1 MTIYILRNTINTRQ
15 RQIRIFYT
23 RTMDE
28 KKFYLTKQKLKE
40 LEQEHESL
48 VVFERSKTIG
58 EEAPK
63 VLESEDLNPE
73 FLSFQEDM
81 SFLRARITE
90 LENILNNHELIKSPS
105 KQNKNI
111 IGLGAKVLVSI
122 DGAKDEFV
130 ITGTLEANPSL
141 GKISNESPV
150 GKALMGHKIGDEVA
164 ISFPIKTVYKIKN
177 IKYEIS

>member
-1 MTIYILRNTINTRQ
+1 MEEK
-15 RQIRIFYT
+15 RI
-23 RTMDE
+23 
-28 KKFYLTKQKLKE
+28 YLTKQKLKE
-40 LEQEHESL
+40 LEQEYKSL
-48 VVFERSKTIG
+48 VVFERNKIMG

-81 SFLRARITE
+81 SFLRSRIVE
-90 LENILNNHELIKSPS
+90 LENILDNHELIKSPS

-111 IGLGAKVLVSI
+111 IGLGAKVLVGI
-122 DGAKDEFV
+122 DGEKDEFI

-150 GKALMGHKIGDEVA
+150 GKALMGRKVGEEV
-164 ISFPIKTVYKIKN
+164 IVSSPIKTIYKIKK
-177 IKYEIS
+177 IKYLSS

>member
-1 MTIYILRNTINTRQ
+1 ME
-15 RQIRIFYT
+15 
-23 RTMDE
+23 E
-28 KKFYLTKQKLKE
+28 KRFYLTKQKLKE

-58 EEAPK
+58 EEAPR

-81 SFLRARITE
+81 SFLRSRITE
-90 LENILNNHELIKSPS
+90 LENILNNHELIKNPS
-105 KQNKNI
+105 GQNKNI

-122 DGAKDEFV
+122 DGEKDEFL

-141 GKISNESPV
+141 GRISNESPV
-150 GKALMGHKIGDEVA
+150 GKALMGRKVGEEVVV
-164 ISFPIKTVYKIKN
+164 SSPIKTIYKIKK
-177 IKYEIS
+177 IKYLSS

>member
-1 MTIYILRNTINTRQ
+1 M
-15 RQIRIFYT
+15 
-23 RTMDE
+23 E
-28 KKFYLTKQKLKE
+28 GKKFYLTKKKLKE

-48 VVFERSKTIG
+48 VAFERSKTMG

-81 SFLRARITE
+81 SFLRSRIME
-90 LENILNNHELIKSPS
+90 LENILNNCELIKNPS
-105 KQNKNI
+105 KQNKNVI
-111 IGLGAKVLVSI
+111 ELGARVLVSI
-122 DGAKDEFV
+122 DGKKDEFV

-150 GKALMGHKIGDEVA
+150 GKALMGHKVGEEIVVF
-164 ISFPIKTVYKIKN
+164 FPIKTTYKIKR
-177 IKYEIS
+177 IKYLSS